1 MSKYRVLLQS
11 QPEKYYQ
18 KTPPKIA
25 TALDECFKRLE
36 DDPMQRLGKI
46 KKLKGYDNLFRHQVG
61 YLRIVYEV
69 YEDKKEVSV
78 TAILPRGDSYKKL

>member
-1 MSKYRVLLQS
+1 MARYKVLLQS

-18 KTPPKIA
+18 KTLPKIA
-25 TALDECFKRLE
+25 KSLDECFKRLE
-36 DDPMQRLGKI
+36 DDPIQRLGKI
-46 KKLKGYDNLFRHQVG
+46 KRLKGYNDLYRYQVG

-69 YEDKKEVSV
+69 HEDKKEVSV